1 MLDKLPAWLRHLI
14 IVCGLAPAAVAV
26 TTTPNAVITAGGVT
40 TVDWPATGIA
50 TIDAAGVALAVG
62 AATWLTLVIT
72 PLTRQYGIGSR

>member
-26 TTTPNAVITAGGVT
+26 TTTANAVITAGGVT